1 MSGDFI
7 NMKSDR
13 RITATQAHTNPVI
26 YKKVSLTQ
34 AEADF
39 ILFQTLVFENKHH
52 RVLGLKKTSFAY
64 DEKQLRDAAAAE
76 VAQTYQYPCD
86 ENEKSTRKR
95 KQLNA
100 DEKAQQNR
108 DRNREHAKN
117 TRLRKKAYVLK
128 LKELMDQI
136 TKQKENE
143 DKERE
148 ILGERVHEKN
158 SLHKHILRTMLAFQA
173 QNCQDRIKWTSIL
186 DESIILSMPITPYRS
201 FHKNDVVSTNKVLI
215 GIDAIMKDVASF
227 AVLVESI
234 GQGSHEWVD
243 AIKYGKG
250 GLVQIQI
257 EASDILAAGDYVMLS
272 YTLDLVGVG
281 MKDSINKCTQH
292 GMVQCQFNQ
301 NNKIIAV
308 EVVFDVMA
316 FMQQLQR
323 ASTTQPSI
331 NVLPNTVAAALQPHK
346 EARCIMKATMLFPII
361 HVNDAWTTL
370 NGYSQFDT
378 EGKSLYEVLAIA
390 DCQREHFY
398 SLLSECADG
407 FPTSAVLIKSG
418 KGLDSSSSLFYFK
431 LSPLTSESGEI
442 SHILGSQ
449 VPLPTSQTEQS
460 ALEEAVKNSTR
471 MGSFCF

>member
-7 NMKSDR
+7 NIKSDR

-39 ILFQTLVFENKHH
+39 ILFQALVFENKHH
-52 RVLGLKKTSFAY
+52 RILGLKKASFAY

-76 VAQTYQYPCD
+76 VALTSQYPS
-86 ENEKSTRKR
+86 EESEKSTRKR

-117 TRLRKKAYVLK
+117 TRLRKKAYVIK

-136 TKQKENE
+136 TKEKENE

-148 ILGERVHEKN
+148 IIGESVYEKN

-201 FHKNDVVSTNKVLI
+201 FHKSNVVSTTNKVLI
-215 GIDAIMKDVASF
+215 GIDAVMKDVASF
-227 AVLVESI
+227 AILVESI
-234 GQGSHEWVD
+234 GQGSSEWVD
-243 AIKYGKG
+243 AIKYGRG

-257 EASDILAAGDYVMLS
+257 EASEILAAGDYVMLS

-301 NNKIIAV
+301 ANKIVAV
-308 EVVFDVMA
+308 EMVFDVMA

-331 NVLPNTVAAALQPHK
+331 NVLPNTVATALQPHN
-346 EARCIMKATMLFPII
+346 EARCIMKATMMFPII

-378 EGKSLYEVLAIA
+378 EGKSLYEVLDIV

-398 SLLSECADG
+398 SLFAECADG
-407 FPTSAVLIKSG
+407 YPTSATLIKNA
-418 KGLDSSSSLFYFK
+418 KGLDSSLSLFYFK

-442 SHILGSQ
+442 SHILGVQ
-449 VPLPTSQTEQS
+449 VPLPTTPTEQWV
-460 ALEEAVKNSTR
+460 LKEAVKNTR